1 MDFYDDDL
9 IEPACHAES
18 SEAILKTTLNIIKI
32 LITSNPR
39 LRPRYDRY
47 DVAVSTR
54 PCSNLVYDPHACI
67 EADEDVCPDFYE
79 LSLTDRTCRLP
90 RMLNIS
96 SLRWRDSAAAWS
108 DDPQD
113 CEREHP
119 TYCSEEP
126 SFKEQRPALE
136 NAGRHDSASRRPH
149 STSSDSA
156 AELTPL
162 LEACSSSSATTP
174 RRQGSA
180 GEDNTS
186 HHLTSFSTRS
196 GCADARLHLLRQPSA
211 ESIARLPLA
220 RAVLPPGRRRLWRRL
235 LGCLGA

>member
-67 EADEDVCPDFYE
+67 ESDEDICPDFYE

-108 DDPQD
+108 DDLMD

-119 TYCSEEP
+119 THCSEEP
-126 SFKEQRPALE
+126 SFKEQHLE
-136 NAGRHDSASRRPH
+136 NAGRNYSASKRPQ
-149 STSSDSA
+149 STSSDSV
-156 AELTPL
+156 AEFTPL
-162 LEACSSSSATTP
+162 QEACSSSSATTP
-174 RRQGSA
+174 RRQGFA
-180 GEDNTS
+180 GEDNKN
-186 HHLTSFSTRS
+186 HHSTSFSTRS
-196 GCADARLHLLRQPSA
+196 GRADARLHLLRQPSA